1 MLPPS
6 TLVLLLALVGAAP
19 YKACTLWEPLPVKL
33 FNHAAVE
40 NGPLRLAKGEAA
52 WLLKSVCVVVDW
64 VPCAVVSV
72 SHPEPCAAPSRAI
85 ELHILPSPLT
95 DGFTETAMGFA
106 FLSRGNAAVFLSRV
120 RQLEA
125 SNLGII
131 DLSGLLG
138 HVMAQEIGHLM
149 LNSSVHSSEGLM
161 RADFRRVDL
170 KKAAQRQLLFTAGQ
184 ATAIRRNAEIGRKA
198 LGRSEINK

>member
-40 NGPLRLAKGEAA
+40 NGALRLAKGEAA

-72 SHPEPCAAPSRAI
+72 SHPEPCAAPNRAI
-85 ELHILPSPLT
+85 EIHILPSPLT
-95 DGFTETAMGFA
+95 TGSTETAMGFA
-106 FLSRGNAAVFLSRV
+106 VLPRGNAAVFLSRV
-120 RQLEA
+120 GQLEA

-138 HVMAQEIGHLM
+138 HVMAHEIGHLL
-149 LNSSVHSSEGLM
+149 LNSSAHSSEGLM
-161 RADFRRVDL
+161 RAEFRRVDL
-170 KKAAQRQLLFTAGQ
+170 KKAAQRQLRFTAEQG
-184 ATAIRRNAEIGRKA
+184 AAIRRNAETGRTTR
-198 LGRSEINK
+198 GRSEIKE

>member
-1 MLPPS
+1 MLQPT

-19 YKACTLWEPLPVKL
+19 CKACTLWEHLTVKL
-33 FNHAAVE
+33 FNEAAVE
-40 NGPLRLAKGEAA
+40 NGALRLAKGEAA

-72 SHPEPCAAPSRAI
+72 SHPEQCAAPARAI

-106 FLSRGNAAVFLSRV
+106 FLPRGNAAVFLSRV
-120 RQLEA
+120 GQLEV

-138 HVMAQEIGHLM
+138 HVMAHEIGHLL
-149 LNSSVHSSEGLM
+149 LNSSAHSSEGLM

-170 KKAAQRQLLFTAGQ
+170 KKAAQRQLRFTAGQ
-184 ATAIRRNAEIGRKA
+184 ATAIRRNAEIGRTS